1 MGVVSQRNRIG
12 FTGKDS
18 GNVKISNL
26 SARAFWGL
34 LAVSCLAGCSDS
46 GRVSS
51 SRFAADE
58 KSALTSP
65 PKIERAT
72 EVNRTVSSESQDS
85 KHTRNTEKVVKTS
98 GLILPPIHLSKQ
110 HEATC
115 VVKQGDALPDFE
127 LQDTDGKKHQLSSLL
142 GERLT
147 AVCFWSGKS
156 PAAVQQLLDMEPE
169 ILDTFAD
176 KGLAVVA
183 INYGDE
189 AGTAKRMVKQIGFTA
204 PLLLDPKGTA
214 FSQVATHHLPRTYL
228 LDENGKVVWFDL
240 EYSPSTRR
248 HLRQAI
254 EYSLAQP

>member
-1 MGVVSQRNRIG
+1 VE
-12 FTGKDS
+12 
-18 GNVKISNL
+18 ISNL
-26 SARAFWGL
+26 SAQAFWGL
-34 LAVSCLAGCSDS
+34 VAVSFLVGCSDS
-46 GRVSS
+46 GSGSS
-51 SRFAADE
+51 SGRLPADQTADQTA
-58 KSALTSP
+58 ALTSP
-65 PKIERAT
+65 QEIERTT
-72 EVNRTVSSESQDS
+72 EVKRTVSSESQDS
-85 KHTRNTEKVVKTS
+85 KKSRNTAKVAKTPE
-98 GLILPPIHLSKQ
+98 LTLPPIHLSKQ

-127 LQDTDGKKHQLSSLL
+127 LRGTDGKKHQLSSLL

-169 ILDTFAD
+169 ILATFAE

-183 INYGDE
+183 INYGE
-189 AGTAKRMVKQIGFTA
+189 QGGAVKRMVEQIGFTA

-214 FSQVATHHLPRTYL
+214 FSQVATRHLPRTYL
-228 LDENGKVVWFDL
+228 LDKDGKVVWFDL

-248 HLRQAI
+248 HLKQAI